1 MYAYRNHND
10 STKIEVALNSG
21 HHLYTREKWYFTPLH
36 QERPIWIDPYIDE
49 EHGETSIITAYG
61 MPLHDKKGELVGVLS
76 AHISMK
82 WFADLVLSLRPF
94 PHSHASVMGT
104 DGHLIIHP
112 DSTLEA
118 HEAFFQ
124 KAFNDPTS
132 EGHLAAIS
140 MKTGLIGHNEIT
152 LGDKHG
158 FIFYHPFENAG
169 WSVSIVCP
177 ESDIFS
183 SYYSLQRLT
192 LVISL
197 IGLLLL
203 ALFCLFISHY
213 QLRPLQH
220 LVDAAQRMANGQ
232 MDEPVKVSHRTD
244 EVGYVQNEF
253 RQMQQSI
260 THHIADI
267 THLTDVLSQRNED
280 LKLAYEHARE
290 ADRMKDAVI
299 LNMSDRMEKSVKAIH
314 ATVADF
320 RQRAD
325 AMDADECRHMAD
337 KIKKHTEITTE
348 LLGNLLEIADKKGEK
363 SL

>member
-1 MYAYRNHND
+1 
-10 STKIEVALNSG
+10 
-21 HHLYTREKWYFTPLH
+21 
-36 QERPIWIDPYIDE
+36 
-49 EHGETSIITAYG
+49 
-61 MPLHDKKGELVGVLS
+61 
-76 AHISMK
+76 MK

-104 DGHLIIHP
+104 DGHLIVHP

-124 KAFNDPTS
+124 EAFNDPTS

-320 RQRAD
+320 RQHAD
-325 AMDADECRHMAD
+325 VMDADECRHMAD
-337 KIKKHTEITTE
+337 KIQKHTEITTE
-348 LLGNLLEIADKKGEK
+348 LLGNLLEIADKKGEE